1 MAGLRDVVNLGWKLA
16 WVVKDQA
23 APALLDS
30 YDRERGPH
38 AKKMIGLAKL
48 MGSLV
53 MPRSRFKVITV
64 HGAMRLG
71 RLVPLLRRQLE
82 KLEIK
87 PPNRFR
93 QGFLISG
100 CGRKGASRGA
110 LLPQRLVRHDGHIRP
125 SDDVLG
131 DHLT

>member
-30 YDRERGPH
+30 YDRERRPH

-48 MGSLV
+48 M
-53 MPRSRFKVITV
+53 
-64 HGAMRLG
+64 G